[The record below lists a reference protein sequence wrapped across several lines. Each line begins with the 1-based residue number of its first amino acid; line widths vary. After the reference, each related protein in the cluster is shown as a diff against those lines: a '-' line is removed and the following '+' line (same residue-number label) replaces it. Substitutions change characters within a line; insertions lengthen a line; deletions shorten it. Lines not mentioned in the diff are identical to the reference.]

1 MLDEAQDT
9 ALWKQWKAGVMER
22 GIALDDEVAMLT
34 LTMDLAETLNLPMS
48 VIWSAIRN
56 WIDQGLV

>member
-1 MLDEAQDT
+1 
-9 ALWKQWKAGVMER
+9 MER

>member
-1 MLDEAQDT
+1 MT
-9 ALWKQWKAGVMER
+9 
-22 GIALDDEVAMLT
+22 
-34 LTMDLAETLNLPMS
+34 LPMS

>member
-1 MLDEAQDT
+1 
-9 ALWKQWKAGVMER
+9 MEGRRRR

-34 LTMDLAETLNLPMS
+34 LTMDLAEMNLPMS

>member
-1 MLDEAQDT
+1 
-9 ALWKQWKAGVMER
+9 MER
-22 GIALDDEVAMLT
+22 GIALDEEVAMLT

>member
-1 MLDEAQDT
+1 MLA
-9 ALWKQWKAGVMER
+9 
-22 GIALDDEVAMLT
+22 